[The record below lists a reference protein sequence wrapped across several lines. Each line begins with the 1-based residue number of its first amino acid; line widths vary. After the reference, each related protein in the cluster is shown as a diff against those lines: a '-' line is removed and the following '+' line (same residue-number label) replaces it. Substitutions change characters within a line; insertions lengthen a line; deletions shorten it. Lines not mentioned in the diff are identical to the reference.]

1 MKRTSGAALIAALL
15 AGCGGGGGEDT
26 AVSASPPASPPPV
39 AAAPGPAAP
48 SPGIVPVPVPAPVQ
62 APSPFPVPE
71 PTPVPVPVRVPVPVP
86 NPGPVPSAPPAVQ
99 VPSVAGAAVVTA
111 LTSAYKNRFTS
122 ADPLDPFF
130 SLLRSQFQG
139 QTLSQ
144 TSAFTA
150 FSGTWYQNEIAL
162 SLDAA
167 VGPGA
172 LTFTGSGYARKDGQS
187 VNLASAQYSIPAQV
201 SLDRTLHEWAVQGT
215 SSTVR
220 LFVGSIDAKPEW
232 MRVCWRFEV
241 LGVLRVSCT
250 RNLRSDGSP
259 VGADTITDVGGGRTY
274 SHATNDDDPSPRKV
288 HYCNRHESSQSDG
301 EKDTPSF
308 SVLEF
313 SSPNVY
319 KDRALYAVLRNA
331 DPFPVYQST
340 DLGNGTVEE
349 ALGHFR
355 SSFVLVRRGNSVES
369 YREGYGFIGYQM
381 SLACSSTNGL

>member
-1 MKRTSGAALIAALL
+1 MKRASGAALIAILL
-15 AGCGGGGGEDT
+15 AGCGGGGGEDS
-26 AVSASPPASPPPV
+26 AVSANPPASPPPV

-48 SPGIVPVPVPAPVQ
+48 SPGVVPVPVPAPVQ
-62 APSPFPVPE
+62 TPSPFPVPV
-71 PTPVPVPVRVPVPVP
+71 PTPVPVPVPVPVSVP
-86 NPGPVPSAPPAVQ
+86 NPMPVPASPPAVQ
-99 VPSVAGAAVVTA
+99 VPSVAGSAVVNA
-111 LTSAYKNRFTS
+111 LTSGYKDRFTS

-130 SLLRSQFQG
+130 SFLRSQFHG
-139 QTLSQ
+139 QTLSH
-144 TSAFTA
+144 TSAFTT
-150 FSGTWYQNEIAL
+150 FSGAWYQNEIGL

-172 LTFTGSGYARKDGQS
+172 LTFTGSGHANKDGQS
-187 VNLASAQYSIPAQV
+187 ASLASAQYSIPAQV
-201 SLDRTLHEWAVQGT
+201 ALNQTLHEWGVPGT
-215 SSTVR
+215 GSTVR
-220 LFVGSIDAKPEW
+220 LFVGSIDAKPDW

-259 VGADTITDVGGGRTY
+259 VGADAITDVGSGRTY
-274 SHATNDDDPSPRKV
+274 SHATNDEDPSPRKV
-288 HYCNRHESSQSDG
+288 HYCNRHESSQTDG
-301 EKDTPSF
+301 EKDTPFF

-349 ALGHFR
+349 ALGYFR

-369 YREGYGFIGYQM
+369 YREGSGFIGYQM